1 MGNFTLHVV
10 EAEGK
15 SHCFMVKTTEKKPMF
30 NHFRS
35 QIPLFLV
42 KSPDFSQENFDSSQE
57 KSQFS
62 ESNFGWNPPLLNSS
76 NPGTPTR
83 CGARPAAWPWEN
95 HRPQKV
101 KISWWFHQQN
111 WWLGWQ
117 KKQYKWWFH
126 PEKIGISGDF
136 SASRIGIQPSEIRFL
151 FRSRFR
157 TQRWDV
163 LLRPMHLKNDN
174 AHKKRT
180 SGSPMFAASNRD
192 FFLLKKRIK
201 SSSS

>member
-42 KSPDFSQENFDSSQE
+42 KSPDFSQENFDFSQE

-111 WWLGWQ
+111 WWLGWEQKNSTNGDFTQ
-117 KKQYKWWFH
+117 KKLGFLVIFQHQELGFNHQKLGFS
-126 PEKIGISGDF
+126 SGPD
-136 SASRIGIQPSEIRFL
+136 SEPK
-151 FRSRFR
+151 
-157 TQRWDV
+157 D
-163 LLRPMHLKNDN
+163 
-174 AHKKRT
+174 
-180 SGSPMFAASNRD
+180 GMFC
-192 FFLLKKRIK
+192 
-201 SSSS
+201 